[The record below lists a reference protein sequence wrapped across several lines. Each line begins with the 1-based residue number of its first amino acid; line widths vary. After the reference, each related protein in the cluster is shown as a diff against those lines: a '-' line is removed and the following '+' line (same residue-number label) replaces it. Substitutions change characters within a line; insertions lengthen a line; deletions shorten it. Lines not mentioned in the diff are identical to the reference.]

1 MGTVYYNLACI
12 DALRGSRHGA
22 LGYFRL
28 ALETGW
34 SWHGVDTDTDLES
47 LRGDPE
53 FEALMEKNRRRV
65 ERAQNS

>member
-1 MGTVYYNLACI
+1 
-12 DALRGSRHGA
+12 

-53 FEALMEKNRRRV
+53 FEALMEKYRRRV